1 MTTISKSFRQLALAA
16 LAAPLVA
23 LAAPDDDPGLP
34 PYPVLRHSESDLSR
48 GIDAAVALDGG
59 SVLLAGRIFD
69 ASGPASWGWALEADG
84 SGRRIWEKEL
94 GKKAQN
100 ASFAAASAA
109 GAGAMLVG
117 TVNEEVGAL
126 GHASAWIVSMAA
138 DGRVQW
144 DRSLTFG
151 QLTRAHAIVPT
162 LNGAFLVA
170 GTVRRPARDDQAWIV
185 RVDGAGQVALQK
197 TLDTPKDFVFGALA
211 ALDDGS
217 FLVAGHLFAGPGAE
231 MHGWIARF
239 GADAKPQWSHTLAA
253 RESSV
258 AALGVAADGSIALAL
273 TLGGRREQ
281 PIQLMRLSAAGETLQ
296 APVKTGLC
304 KVPALWRHRS
314 GQLRLA
320 GVACASGKGQAP
332 LGLIADLAHPE
343 RLQAIE
349 AIVGGDVTQ
358 LVPLPG
364 SDAIGVLGMRQG
376 GDKTSSVFVTRPL
389 P

>member
-1 MTTISKSFRQLALAA
+1 MTTISTLFRHLAPAL

-23 LAAPDDDPGLP
+23 LAAPEGDPGLP
-34 PYPVLRHSESDLSR
+34 PYPVIRYDESDLSR

-59 SVLLAGRIFD
+59 SVLLAGRLFD
-69 ASGPASWGWALEADG
+69 ASGPASWGWTLKADA

-100 ASFAAASAA
+100 ASLVAASAT
-109 GAGAMLVG
+109 GTGAMLVG

-126 GHASAWIVSMAA
+126 GHAYAWIVSMAA

-144 DRSLTFG
+144 DKSLTFG
-151 QLTRAHAIVPT
+151 QLTRAVDIAPT
-162 LNGAFLVA
+162 PDGAFLVA

-185 RVDGAGQVALQK
+185 RIDGAGQVALQQ
-197 TLDTPKDFVFGALA
+197 TLDTPKAFVFDALA
-211 ALDDGS
+211 AMDDGS
-217 FLVAGHLFAGPGAE
+217 FLVAGHVFAGSGEA
-231 MHGWIARF
+231 MRGWVGRF
-239 GADAKPQWSHTLAA
+239 GADGKPQWSHTLTA

-258 AALGVAADGSIALAL
+258 AALKVAADGSIALAL
-273 TLGGRREQ
+273 DSGRDR
-281 PIQLMRLSAAGETLQ
+281 PIQLMRLNAAGETLQ

-304 KVPALWRHRS
+304 KVPTLWRQRN

-320 GVACASGKGQAP
+320 GVACAPGPGQAP

-343 RLQAIE
+343 RQQAIE
-349 AIVGGDVTQ
+349 AIPGGEVGQ

-364 SDAIGVLGMRQG
+364 GGTIGVLGTRLS